1 MSKTYIEEFFVAY
14 AIKALQDGGNMTEYI
29 SDWLTDSLFSNGFI
43 KEGDREI
50 YHYSIQVM
58 IEKIIGFST
67 IFFLAFLWEKLL
79 ETIMFVFCF
88 SYIRKYSG
96 GFHSRSFAGCYIGTI
111 TIYVAYVKFLYLILL
126 RNISINSFL
135 LVTSVVIILA
145 IGAVNHPNMDW
156 SEKEYRESKMLTRIV
171 ATIEISCIL
180 IFMILGM
187 EEKYILFMS
196 FGLVLSAVLLALGK
210 ITCQEV
216 KRG

>member
-43 KEGDREI
+43 NEGDREI

-111 TIYVAYVKFLYLILL
+111 TIYVAYYNRDILYFDIYDSWNG
-126 RNISINSFL
+126 RKVYSVYEFWIG
-135 LVTSVVIILA
+135 TECSVVSTWKNNLS
-145 IGAVNHPNMDW
+145 GG
-156 SEKEYRESKMLTRIV
+156 EK
-171 ATIEISCIL
+171 
-180 IFMILGM
+180 GM
-187 EEKYILFMS
+187 K
-196 FGLVLSAVLLALGK
+196 
-210 ITCQEV
+210 
-216 KRG
+216 

>member
-1 MSKTYIEEFFVAY
+1 
-14 AIKALQDGGNMTEYI
+14 
-29 SDWLTDSLFSNGFI
+29 
-43 KEGDREI
+43 
-50 YHYSIQVM
+50 
-58 IEKIIGFST
+58 
-67 IFFLAFLWEKLL
+67 
-79 ETIMFVFCF
+79 
-88 SYIRKYSG
+88 
-96 GFHSRSFAGCYIGTI
+96 
-111 TIYVAYVKFLYLILL
+111 
-126 RNISINSFL
+126 
-135 LVTSVVIILA
+135 
-145 IGAVNHPNMDW
+145 MDW